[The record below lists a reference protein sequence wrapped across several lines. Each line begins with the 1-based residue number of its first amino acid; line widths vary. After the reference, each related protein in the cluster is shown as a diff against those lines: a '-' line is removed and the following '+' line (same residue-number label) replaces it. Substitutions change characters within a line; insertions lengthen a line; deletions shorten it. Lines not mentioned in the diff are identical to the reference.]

1 MTYDIKKVFLTM
13 TIYKLKAKLDLNVD
27 DMEYVQDAIT
37 EAINSINACEDVISL
52 DLEMSEN

>member
-1 MTYDIKKVFLTM
+1 M

-27 DMEYVQDAIT
+27 DIEYVQDTIT
-37 EAINSINACEDVISL
+37 EAINSISACEDVISL